1 MTYEWSAVSKLAAI
15 TGASRGIGR
24 ACALALATDGFDIA
38 LIGRNAGTL
47 EAVALEITALG
58 REAHSLV
65 CDAGNLEAL
74 RSALETLPRI
84 DALVNN
90 VGTNIPEPFLEVT
103 TSHYDQIFDLN
114 MKTAFFATQIA
125 VKKMLAQGDGG
136 VIVNISSQMGHVG
149 ATNRSVYCA
158 SKHALE
164 GFTKALA
171 VELAPQRI
179 RVVSVA
185 PTFIETDLTRP
196 FLEQP
201 EFQSS
206 VIASIPLGHT
216 GTPEDVAHAVAF
228 LASAKASLI
237 TGSSLLVDG
246 GWTAR

>member
-1 MTYEWSAVSKLAAI
+1 MSKLAAI

-24 ACALALATDGFDIA
+24 ACALALAADGFDVA
-38 LIGRNAGTL
+38 LIGRNADSL
-47 EAVALEITALG
+47 HAVALEVTALG
-58 REAHSLV
+58 REAHVLV
-65 CDAGNLEAL
+65 CDAGDLEML
-74 RSALETLPRI
+74 RSLLDGLPRI

-103 TSHYDQIFDLN
+103 LDHYQQIFDLN
-114 MKTAFFATQIA
+114 VKTAFFATQVA
-125 VKKMLAQGDGG
+125 VKKMLTHGEGG

-149 ATNRSVYCA
+149 AARRSVYCA

-196 FLEQP
+196 MLEQP
-201 EFQSS
+201 EFQQS

-228 LASAKASLI
+228 LASGKASLI

>member
-1 MTYEWSAVSKLAAI
+1 MSKLAAI

-24 ACALALATDGFDIA
+24 ACALELARDGFDVA
-38 LIGRNAGTL
+38 LIGRNADTL
-47 EAVALEITALG
+47 ESVALEVAAQG
-58 REAHSLV
+58 REAHILP
-65 CDAGNLEAL
+65 CDAGNLEML
-74 RSALETLPRI
+74 RSALEGLPRI

-103 TSHYDQIFDLN
+103 LDHFEQIFDLN
-114 MKTAFFATQIA
+114 VKSAFFATQVA
-125 VKKMLAQGDGG
+125 VQKMLEHGEGG
-136 VIVNISSQMGHVG
+136 VIVNITSQMGHVG
-149 ATNRSVYCA
+149 APNRSVYCA

-201 EFQSS
+201 EFQQS

-228 LASAKASLI
+228 LASHKASLI

>member
-1 MTYEWSAVSKLAAI
+1 MSKLAAI

-24 ACALALATDGFDIA
+24 ACALELARDGFDVA
-38 LIGRNAGTL
+38 LIGRNADTLGT
-47 EAVALEITALG
+47 VALEVAALG
-58 REAHSLV
+58 REAHVLV
-65 CDAGNLEAL
+65 CDAGNLEML
-74 RSALETLPRI
+74 RSALGGLPRI

-103 TSHYDQIFDLN
+103 KDHFEQIFDLN
-114 MKTAFFATQIA
+114 VKTAFFATQIA
-125 VKKMLAQGDGG
+125 VRKMLEHNDGG

-149 ATNRSVYCA
+149 AVNRSVYCA

-185 PTFIETDLTRP
+185 PTFIETDLTRA

-201 EFQSS
+201 EFQQS

-228 LASAKASLI
+228 LASGKAKLI

>member
-1 MTYEWSAVSKLAAI
+1 MSKLAAI

-24 ACALALATDGFDIA
+24 ACALALAADGFDIA
-38 LIGRNAGTL
+38 LIGRNADSL
-47 EAVALEITALG
+47 EAVALEVAGLG
-58 REAHSLV
+58 REAHVLV
-65 CDAGNLEAL
+65 CDAGDLEML
-74 RSALETLPRI
+74 RSALGGLPRI
-84 DALVNN
+84 DVLVNN

-103 TSHYDQIFDLN
+103 LDHFEQIFDLN
-114 MKTAFFATQIA
+114 VKTAFFATQVA
-125 VKKMLAQGDGG
+125 VKKMLTHGEGG

-149 ATNRSVYCA
+149 AARRSVYCA

-196 FLEQP
+196 MLEQP
-201 EFQSS
+201 EFQQS

-228 LASAKASLI
+228 LASGKASLI

>member
-1 MTYEWSAVSKLAAI
+1 MSKLAAI

-24 ACALALATDGFDIA
+24 ACALELARDGFDVA
-38 LIGRNAGTL
+38 LIGRNADTLGT
-47 EAVALEITALG
+47 VALEVAALG
-58 REAHSLV
+58 REAHVLV
-65 CDAGNLEAL
+65 CDAGNLEML
-74 RSALETLPRI
+74 RSALGGLPRI

-103 TSHYDQIFDLN
+103 EDHFEQIFDLN
-114 MKTAFFATQIA
+114 VKTAFFATQIA
-125 VKKMLAQGDGG
+125 VRKMLEHNDGG

-149 ATNRSVYCA
+149 AVNRSVYCA

-185 PTFIETDLTRP
+185 PTFIETDLTRA

-201 EFQSS
+201 EFQQS

-228 LASAKASLI
+228 LASGKAKLI

>member
-1 MTYEWSAVSKLAAI
+1 MSKLATI

-24 ACALALATDGFDIA
+24 ACALALAADGFDIA
-38 LIGRNAGTL
+38 LIGRNADTL
-47 EAVALEITALG
+47 EAVALEVTALG
-58 REAHSLV
+58 REAHVLV
-65 CDAGNLEAL
+65 CDAGDLETL
-74 RSALETLPRI
+74 RSLLEGLPRI

-103 TSHYDQIFDLN
+103 LDHFEQIFDLN
-114 MKTAFFATQIA
+114 VKTAFFATQVA
-125 VKKMLAQGDGG
+125 VKKMLTRGEGG

-149 ATNRSVYCA
+149 AANRSVYCA

-201 EFQSS
+201 EFQQS

-228 LASAKASLI
+228 LASSKASLI
-237 TGSSLLVDG
+237 TGTSLLVDG

>member
-1 MTYEWSAVSKLAAI
+1 MSKLAAI

-24 ACALALATDGFDIA
+24 ACALALAADGFDVA
-38 LIGRNAGTL
+38 LIGRNAVTL
-47 EAVALEITALG
+47 EAVALEVAALG
-58 REAHSLV
+58 REAHVLA
-65 CDAGNLEAL
+65 CDAGDLEAL

-103 TSHYDQIFDLN
+103 ATHYDQIFDLN

-125 VKKMLAQGDGG
+125 VQKMLVQGDGG

-149 ATNRSVYCA
+149 AANRSVYCA

-201 EFQSS
+201 EFQRS

-228 LASAKASLI
+228 LASSKASLI

>member
-1 MTYEWSAVSKLAAI
+1 MSKIATI

-24 ACALALATDGFDIA
+24 ACALELARDGFDIA
-38 LIGRNAGTL
+38 LIGRNADSL
-47 EAVALEITALG
+47 EAVALEVAALG
-58 REAHSLV
+58 REAHVLV
-65 CDAGNLEAL
+65 CDAGNLELL
-74 RSALETLPRI
+74 RSALESLPRI
-84 DALVNN
+84 DVLVNN
-90 VGTNIPEPFLEVT
+90 VGTNIPESFLEVT
-103 TSHYDQIFDLN
+103 QDHFEQIFDLN
-114 MKTAFFATQIA
+114 VKTAFFATQIA
-125 VKKMLAQGDGG
+125 VKKMLARGDGG
-136 VIVNISSQMGHVG
+136 VIVNITSQMGHVG
-149 ATNRSVYCA
+149 AVNRSVYCA

-171 VELAPQRI
+171 IELAPQRI

-201 EFQSS
+201 EFQQS

-228 LASAKASLI
+228 LASQRASLI